1 MHCKSKALLKI
12 DTEVLRNLQLSLSW
26 ILPSNGNIIG
36 AGRLFDVYGKSIQ
49 YPNYAIYVARLEAP
63 RYSRRSLNMN
73 QLGEVL
79 DCSLKIG

>member
-1 MHCKSKALLKI
+1 MATLL
-12 DTEVLRNLQLSLSW
+12 ELEGFSMFMESLSNTL
-26 ILPSNGNIIG
+26 I
-36 AGRLFDVYGKSIQ
+36 
-49 YPNYAIYVARLEAP
+49 YAIYVARLEAP